1 MSFSTKY
8 LLDQNKEFIY
18 FTGKISKHIISKK
31 TDKLIGAN
39 INDLV
44 VYDKFNRNE
53 AIDLYEKLRNE
64 IDTTKDKKKEI
75 PRAYLILFAPKIINT
90 ALEDINKFPIGTY
103 VKFKISYGYN
113 KLKNRVSYSASE
125 LEYYKEHKK
134 NIEKRYGTGLF
145 FDSKFIPIENIHFN
159 SEVLIKFLDK
169 IYEKQNV
176 SLDNILS
183 LNTLINSWIAKGIR
197 VQKHK
202 EYEEERLKLELSK
215 KKEAEQSSEA
225 LIEAL
230 ESVKNIYRG
239 TLQKKT
245 KALS

>member
-8 LLDQNKEFIY
+8 LLDENKEFIY
-18 FTGKISKHIISKK
+18 FTGKISKHVISKK
-31 TDKLIGAN
+31 TEKLIGAN

-64 IDTTKDKKKEI
+64 IDTTKDKKKEV
-75 PRAYLILFAPKIINT
+75 PRPYLILFAPKIINT
-90 ALEDINKFPIGTY
+90 ALEDISKFPLGTY
-103 VKFKISYGYN
+103 VRFKISYGYN
-113 KLKNRVSYSASE
+113 KSKNRVSYSASE
-125 LEYYKEHKK
+125 LEYFKEHKK

-145 FDSKFIPIENIHFN
+145 LDSKFIPIENIDFN
-159 SEVLIKFLDK
+159 SEVLTRFLDR
-169 IYEKQNV
+169 IYEKQDV
-176 SLDNILS
+176 TIDNILS

-197 VQKHK
+197 VQKNK

-215 KKEAEQSSEA
+215 KQEAEQSSEE

-230 ESVKNIYRG
+230 QSVKDIYRD
-239 TLQKKT
+239 TLEKKT